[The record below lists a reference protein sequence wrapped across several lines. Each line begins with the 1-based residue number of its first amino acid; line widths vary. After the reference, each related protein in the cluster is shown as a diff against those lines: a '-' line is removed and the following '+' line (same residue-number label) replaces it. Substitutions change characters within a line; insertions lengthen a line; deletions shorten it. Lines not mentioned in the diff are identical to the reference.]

1 MQFTDVFSGE
11 VSERKQETARAFNIK
26 IAPGDFSLLI
36 SKSSA
41 QLRKQRRKVNF
52 IAGMPESKQE
62 MNSLLTDTHYDFM
75 IVNFSIGKRNIRM
88 AKRHETAI
96 AIPLSNAM
104 SLKISDISHVRRNL
118 VKIQEIG
125 GKLLLCSGAKDFAQ
139 IRSGE
144 DLAAIGV
151 LLGLRSKIAIDAV
164 SVNPLEIIKRNE
176 KLSKQEVYGV
186 SKTL

>member
-1 MQFTDVFSGE
+1 MQFIDVFAGE
-11 VSERKQETARAFNIK
+11 FSERKLERARAFEIK
-26 IAPGDFSLLI
+26 IVPGEYNLLI
-36 SKSSA
+36 SKSSS

-52 IAGMPESKQE
+52 IAGMPENKQE

-88 AKRHETAI
+88 AKRYETAI
-96 AIPLSNAM
+96 AIPLSAAM
-104 SLKISDISHVRRNL
+104 SLRISDISRVRRNL
-118 VKIQEIG
+118 IKIQEIG
-125 GKLLLCSGAKDFAQ
+125 GKLLLCSGARDFSQ

-144 DLAAIGV
+144 DLAAIGM
-151 LLGLRSKIAIDAV
+151 LLGLKKKIALDAV
-164 SVNPLEIIKRNE
+164 SVNPLEIIRRNE

>member
-1 MQFTDVFSGE
+1 MECIDVFAGE
-11 VSERKQETARAFNIK
+11 FSERKLETARAFNIK
-26 IAPGDFSLLI
+26 IAPGDYSLLI
-36 SKSSA
+36 SKRSS

-96 AIPLSNAM
+96 AIPLSSAM
-104 SLKISDISHVRRNL
+104 SLRISDISRVRRNL
-118 VKIQEIG
+118 IKIQEIG
-125 GKLLLCSGAKDFAQ
+125 GNLLLCSGARDFTQ
-139 IRSGE
+139 IREGE
-144 DLAAIGV
+144 DLVAIGM
-151 LLGLRSKIAIDAV
+151 LLGLKKEVAIAAV

-176 KLSKQEVYGV
+176 KLNKQEVVGV